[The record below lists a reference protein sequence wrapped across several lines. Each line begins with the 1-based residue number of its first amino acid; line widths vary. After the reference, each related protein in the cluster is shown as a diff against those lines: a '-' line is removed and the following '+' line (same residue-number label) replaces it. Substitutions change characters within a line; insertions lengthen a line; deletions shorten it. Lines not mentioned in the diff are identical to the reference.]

1 VNKFAANQKLGEK
14 NWMTSRQCRYG
25 FAVLAAILAFLLRQA
40 LVLFA
45 GDLSPYIT
53 FYPAVITVAVLAGME
68 AGLLFTVLAA
78 LATAYWI
85 LPPKDS
91 FLPLTVRDATGLAL
105 FTAMGAL
112 MSWLAELYHR
122 ARDRAASYEKKLALR
137 ESETRYRFLF
147 ENMIDG
153 FAYHRIITDENDK
166 PVDYIF
172 LEVNDAFERLTGLK
186 KTAVINKR
194 VTEVLPGIENDP
206 ADWIGRYGK
215 VALTGEVLRFEQH
228 AEPLGKWYSVSS
240 YSPMRQYFVAIF
252 EDITERKRMEMELK
266 QSNAELATVNKELE
280 AFSYTVSHDLKAP
293 LRSIQGFS
301 QALLEDYGGRLDQTG
316 KDYLMRVHSASQRMT
331 QLIDAM
337 LNMARLTRGELH
349 EYVVDLSSLA
359 QIIAHE
365 LQKQNPERHVEFII
379 ADNVKACCDQT
390 MMQVMLH
397 NLLDNAWKFTSNH
410 ETAKIEFGVVERD
423 GKTVFFVKDD
433 GAGFD
438 MKYADKL
445 FSPFKRFH
453 SESEFPGIGIGLAI
467 AHRIVMRHGGKIW
480 AESAPN
486 KGATFYFTL

>member
-1 VNKFAANQKLGEK
+1 
-14 NWMTSRQCRYG
+14 
-25 FAVLAAILAFLLRQA
+25 
-40 LVLFA
+40 
-45 GDLSPYIT
+45 
-53 FYPAVITVAVLAGME
+53 
-68 AGLLFTVLAA
+68 
-78 LATAYWI
+78 
-85 LPPKDS
+85 
-91 FLPLTVRDATGLAL
+91 
-105 FTAMGAL
+105 
-112 MSWLAELYHR
+112 
-122 ARDRAASYEKKLALR
+122 
-137 ESETRYRFLF
+137 
-147 ENMIDG
+147 
-153 FAYHRIITDENDK
+153 
-166 PVDYIF
+166 
-172 LEVNDAFERLTGLK
+172 
-186 KTAVINKR
+186 
-194 VTEVLPGIENDP
+194 
-206 ADWIGRYGK
+206 
-215 VALTGEVLRFEQH
+215 
-228 AEPLGKWYSVSS
+228 
-240 YSPMRQYFVAIF
+240 
-252 EDITERKRMEMELK
+252 
-266 QSNAELATVNKELE
+266 
-280 AFSYTVSHDLKAP
+280 LKAP

>member
-1 VNKFAANQKLGEK
+1 
-14 NWMTSRQCRYG
+14 
-25 FAVLAAILAFLLRQA
+25 
-40 LVLFA
+40 
-45 GDLSPYIT
+45 
-53 FYPAVITVAVLAGME
+53 
-68 AGLLFTVLAA
+68 
-78 LATAYWI
+78 
-85 LPPKDS
+85 
-91 FLPLTVRDATGLAL
+91 
-105 FTAMGAL
+105 
-112 MSWLAELYHR
+112 
-122 ARDRAASYEKKLALR
+122 
-137 ESETRYRFLF
+137 
-147 ENMIDG
+147 MIDG